1 MSEAMDIDPPAQS
14 AKPANAMAALM
25 AGAKGKAKADG
36 EAKILSDA
44 EIKAL
49 NDREGLPWV
58 EKYRPDTLDDVVS
71 HKDITT
77 TIEKFI
83 EAGRLPHLLL
93 YGPPGTGKTSTVLAL
108 ARRLYG
114 PPYKKHI
121 LELNAS
127 DDRGIDVVREQIK
140 NFAMTKVLFSKGFKL
155 VILDEADMMTQAA
168 QSALR
173 RVIETHTKNVRFCI
187 LCNYVNKITPA
198 IQSRCTRFRFSP
210 LPEKEVQ
217 RKVEEV
223 VEKEG
228 VNLTDDG
235 RDALLKLS
243 RGDMR
248 RALNVLQ
255 ACHAAYDVVDETAVY
270 NCTGN
275 PHPKDIERVVQSM
288 MSDEFGTSYSLITQ
302 LKIEKGLAL
311 QDLIAGA
318 YDFLD
323 TVELPKQSR
332 IYLLDHLGSTEHR
345 LSVGGSEK
353 MQLTA
358 LLGAF
363 KIAVEL
369 SQKKL

>member
-1 MSEAMDIDPPAQS
+1 MAEPMDVDAPQQVPPPAPKPKNAMEAMM
-14 AKPANAMAALM
+14 ANAK
-25 AGAKGKAKADG
+25 KGKGK
-36 EAKILSDA
+36 ETDA
-44 EIKAL
+44 AQPAVL
-49 NDREGLPWV
+49 DDGLPWV
-58 EKYRPDTLDDVVS
+58 EKYRPVSLDDVVS
-71 HKDITT
+71 HKDITG
-77 TIEKFI
+77 TIEKFLD
-83 EAGRLPHLLL
+83 AGRLPHLLL

-114 PPYKKHI
+114 TAYKKHI

-127 DDRGIDVVREQIK
+127 DDRGIDVVRDQIK

-173 RVIETHTKNVRFCI
+173 RVIEQHTKNVRFCI

-210 LPEKEVQ
+210 LPESEVKI
-217 RKVEEV
+217 RVDEIV
-223 VEKEG
+223 AKEG
-228 VNLTDDG
+228 VTMTKDG
-235 RDALLKLS
+235 EAALLKLT

-255 ACHAAYDVVDETAVY
+255 QACHAAYDIVDEAAVY

-275 PHPKDIERVVQSM
+275 PHPKDIERVVKSM
-288 MSDEFGTSYSLITQ
+288 LQDEFGSAYDAITK
-302 LKIEKGLAL
+302 LKIDKGLAL

-345 LSVGGSEK
+345 LSLGGSEK

-363 KIAVEL
+363 KVAVEL
-369 SQKKL
+369 SQKQI